1 MSTPRWTEQ
10 SPAFPLRMSVDE
22 AAALL
27 RADRRVIEG
36 DLASGR
42 LPAYAGDE
50 AGTHLDG
57 RRLLAM
63 LREPLLPGWKWR

>member
-10 SPAFPLRMSVDE
+10 SRSFSPRMSVAE

-27 RADRRVIEG
+27 RADRRVIAG

-42 LPAYAGDE
+42 LPAYDGDE

-63 LREPLLPGWKWR
+63 LREPLTVGWKWR